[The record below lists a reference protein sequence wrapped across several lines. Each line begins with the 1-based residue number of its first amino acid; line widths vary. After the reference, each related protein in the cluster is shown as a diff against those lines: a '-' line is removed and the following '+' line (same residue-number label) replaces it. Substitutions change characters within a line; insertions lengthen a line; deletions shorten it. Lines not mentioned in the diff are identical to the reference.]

1 VGKSSPK
8 ICATFEIFEPPNL
21 VTLPPGQFFSKNQM
35 NVSSATG
42 PSFRG
47 QPRPRFRVERPLPER
62 SIKAK
67 QRPPLETEN

>member
-1 VGKSSPK
+1 
-8 ICATFEIFEPPNL
+8 
-21 VTLPPGQFFSKNQM
+21 M